1 MSSRFNLKTPKMF
14 IRTRSNYEKLPG
26 GDSQSTSP
34 TRIGSWSKNYRSP
47 AWASRLQRPRMSF
60 ARVVMLIVAALMLVS
75 MLATGIYK
83 KRHWRKD
90 HQQRKGDDR
99 KLYHWE
105 RYPR

>member
-14 IRTRSNYEKLPG
+14 IKTRFNYEKLPG
-26 GDSQSTSP
+26 GDSQSSSP
-34 TRIGSWSKNYRSP
+34 IRMGPWSKNYRSP
-47 AWASRLQRPRMSF
+47 VWANRLQRPRMSF
-60 ARVVMLIVAALMLVS
+60 ARLLMLAVAVVMAFS

-83 KRHWRKD
+83 KRRWND
-90 HQQRKGDDR
+90 HQRKPDDR